1 MVNYG
6 KPCNEP
12 SEGLAVAI
20 RSKFGRLSHNSI
32 IIVLTRF
39 PWRGGPFRDRYLC
52 LQQLRCLGLVGTV
65 AAAGRR
71 SNQIPFCGERC
82 GQLRGPCSNYSLNSI
97 KYIMR
102 LTDRRRRYG
111 IPLRFSG
118 GHSNAT
124 NSLERSQV
132 MSTQIMR
139 KFPHNEHKHSGQE
152 GPGRRRGD
160 RVLNK

>member
-20 RSKFGRLSHNSI
+20 RSKFGPAEPQFNYHCADEVSMARRTIPRPIFVSAAVKMS
-32 IIVLTRF
+32 
-39 PWRGGPFRDRYLC
+39 GPGRNC
-52 LQQLRCLGLVGTV
+52 SSCC
-65 AAAGRR
+65 RR
-71 SNQIPFCGERC
+71 SNQIPFCGEHC